1 MTGRNTEETEARES
15 GLVGWDRPVETVD
28 AQLSPTLSSRA
39 AAEGS
44 VRLVAG
50 EHRVNSAH
58 PLTQV
63 LPSLAQLQVLPRA
76 IKELRMEGAA
86 SLGGLGRG
94 CRKG

>member
-1 MTGRNTEETEARES
+1 M
-15 GLVGWDRPVETVD
+15 GWDRPVETVD
-28 AQLSPTLSSRA
+28 AQLSPTLSSRAA

-76 IKELRMEGAA
+76 IKELRMDGTG

>member
-1 MTGRNTEETEARES
+1 M
-15 GLVGWDRPVETVD
+15 GWDRPVETVD

-44 VRLVAG
+44 VRLAAG

-58 PLTQV
+58 PFTQV
-63 LPSLAQLQVLPRA
+63 LPSLTQLQVLPRA
-76 IKELRMEGAA
+76 IKELRMEGAG